1 MTLEKPERFINGW
14 TERIFCSLNRTAAL
28 LMPSHAIKLAAGTK
42 DSKVLTAGPAGV
54 PVPPCRRAA
63 ADAASSPAAGL
74 RRRIPAGAVL
84 WLGPVLVTVL
94 AALAL
99 LSGAGL
105 LMDGVGAPLASGLL
119 AAGAAGVVAALL
131 LATWQERSIRAPLAD
146 LAVGKVGSWAGACE
160 EIARIAARLR
170 AVEEAQREADRDR
183 DGLTGLGGPG
193 WLRRAGEAMLARS
206 RCEGGRVALFLVDL
220 DRFNDINGFHGHRIG
235 DLALRQVARRLF
247 SGTDSAAL
255 AVRIAGDRFAML
267 LAAPPDEAQAES
279 WGEAAIERLGRPLVI
294 EGVGLELGASVGIAL
309 FPDHGVTLE
318 PLLRAAEMALSEVKR
333 AGGGR
338 ARVFCKRMDASLK
351 ARKTLEREM
360 RQAIENGD
368 FVLHYQP
375 QIDLR
380 TGRIG
385 GVEALLRWPHRS
397 HGMVPPATFIPLAES
412 SGLIRPLGAWVMTE
426 ACRAGRRWHDLGLP
440 VEIAVN
446 LSAAQLRQQE
456 IVALVGRT
464 LADTGLPPE
473 ALELELTESLFVD
486 PSEVGLRRALERIAE
501 MGIQLA
507 IDDFGTGYSSLAYLK
522 RLPFSKIKIDRSF
535 LGGIGAEQV
544 DEAIVRAIIGL
555 AKTFRKRVLAE
566 GVETEAQRQF
576 LLREGCDV
584 AQGYLFSRPVSEEA
598 VTRQLLADAGSRGT
612 AAKHPVARAG

>member
-1 MTLEKPERFINGW
+1 
-14 TERIFCSLNRTAAL
+14 
-28 LMPSHAIKLAAGTK
+28 MPSHALKLAAGTK
-42 DSKVLTAGPAGV
+42 DSKVLIAGPAGV
-54 PVPPCRRAA
+54 PVPTRRRAA
-63 ADAASSPAAGL
+63 ADAASTPAAGL
-74 RRRIPAGAVL
+74 RRRIPVGAML

-99 LSGAGL
+99 LSGGGL
-105 LMDGVGAPLASGLL
+105 LLDGVQASLASALL
-119 AAGAAGVVAALL
+119 AAGAAGVVAALV

-220 DRFNDINGFHGHRIG
+220 DRFNDVNGFHGHRIG

-247 SGTDSAAL
+247 SGSDATAL
-255 AVRIAGDRFAML
+255 AVRVAGDRFAML
-267 LAAPPDEAQAES
+267 LVAPADEAAAEN

-309 FPDHGVTLE
+309 FPDHGSTLE
-318 PLLRAAEMALSEVKR
+318 PLLRSAEMALSEVKR

-368 FVLHYQP
+368 FALHYQP

-464 LADTGLPPE
+464 LADTGLPAE

-507 IDDFGTGYSSLAYLK
+507 IDDFGTGYSSLSYLQA
-522 RLPFSKIKIDRSF
+522 LPLDVLKIDRSF
-535 LGGIGAEQV
+535 VTGIGTDAEKG
-544 DEAIVRAIIGL
+544 EIVKLIVGL
-555 AKTFRKRVLAE
+555 ARGLGLEIVAE
-566 GVETEAQRQF
+566 GVETGTQVEY
-576 LLREGCDV
+576 LRGLGCQYG
-584 AQGYLFSRPVSEEA
+584 QGYFFAKPA
-598 VTRQLLADAGSRGT
+598 AADAWPEPRRR
-612 AAKHPVARAG
+612 VARVARPSAASR